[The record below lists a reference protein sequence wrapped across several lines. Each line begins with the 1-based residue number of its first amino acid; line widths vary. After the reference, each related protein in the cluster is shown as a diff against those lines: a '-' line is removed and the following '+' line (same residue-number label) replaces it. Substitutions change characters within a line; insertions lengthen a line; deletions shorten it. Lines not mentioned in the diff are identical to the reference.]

1 MVTPQPIA
9 GEALTDVV
17 LRDGS
22 TVCLRHA
29 TEQDVEALVLFLQS
43 LSPEGLHFRFHG
55 RPAPTA
61 SGVRSLIG
69 VDGSPAMTLIA
80 ESGGRIVALAGY
92 YRNPELPARA
102 EVAFT
107 VSDALQGHGIGTR
120 LLEQLAGVAREA
132 GISTFDAYV
141 LRSEEHTSELQS
153 QSNLVCRL
161 L

>member
-43 LSPEGLHFRFHG
+43 LSPEGLHYRFHG

-69 VDGSPAMTLIA
+69 VDGSPAT
-80 ESGGRIVALAGY
+80 AL
-92 YRNPELPARA
+92 
-102 EVAFT
+102 V
-107 VSDALQGHGIGTR
+107 
-120 LLEQLAGVAREA
+120 AGVAGLMLRQSDVRAVREKLRVGMMLPQVHHDGHVA
-132 GISTFDAYV
+132 GAAW
-141 LRSEEHTSELQS
+141 RPWR
-153 QSNLVCRL
+153 RL
-161 L
+161 WRRWSCSAA